1 MLTTYQKEAI
11 LRRAGIAVPAAGT
24 GGQNGQLMQ
33 ADAECFFEQGVQ
45 AGSRPLADAQR
56 SLTID
61 ALFDKYT
68 AHRAAKSLRDD
79 DAARHAGSA
88 DRSWG
93 GPTS

>member
-1 MLTTYQKEAI
+1 MLTTDQKVAI
-11 LRRAGIAVPAAGT
+11 LEGAGIAVPAAWT
-24 GGQNGQLMQ
+24 GEQNGQLKQ
-33 ADAECFFEQGVQ
+33 ADAECLFEQSVQ

-56 SLTID
+56 SLAID
-61 ALFDKYT
+61 ALFDEYT

-88 DRSWG
+88 DLSWG